1 MVLPHVGLVPFIAVV
16 ALVGLAIDGPFSTTV
31 VLGQEYLPGRIGTAS
46 GVTLGLA
53 VSVGGM
59 VAPLLGLVADA
70 YGIRTALALLL
81 VLPFIALAVSTRLP
95 ETRVAAARA

>member
-1 MVLPHVGLVPFIAVV
+1 MLGLGLYVPFAVH
-16 ALVGLAIDGPFSTTV
+16 TT
-31 VLGQEYLPGRIGTAS
+31 LGQEYLPGRIGTAS

-53 VSVGGM
+53 VSAGGM

-81 VLPFIALAVSTRLP
+81 VLPIVALAVSTRLP
-95 ETRVAAARA
+95 ETRAAAVRA